1 MRAGGALTAT
11 GKLRVGMSRASV
23 TPTRLL
29 ALAAV
34 VTGLVAALVLVGGAQ
49 AQTYRARL
57 YAPYFE
63 TWTRDHVY
71 REAVRS
77 GARHLTLAFI
87 QAPRRGSCRPTWNG
101 DRNRPTAAGGY
112 RKGIAALRRAGG
124 SAIPS
129 FGGFSADHALTE
141 ITDSCTDV
149 RKLAAAYE
157 AVVRTYGF
165 TRLDMDVEDRSLG
178 HLKGVDRR
186 NVAMRMVERWAA
198 RTGRRLRLSY
208 TLPVGPGGLEA
219 DALHVLRNAS
229 RNGTRVDVVNIMA
242 FDYYDGTTNMLS
254 AAEKAA
260 TATHR
265 QLRTLYPGR
274 TSRRVWAMIGI
285 TLMPGID
292 DFPQKT
298 EVTSLADA
306 SALRRF
312 AAQQGMGTL
321 SIWAIQRD
329 NGGCPG
335 VLGSNSC
342 SGIAQRDWQFSH
354 ILEPFTRRGRA

>member
-1 MRAGGALTAT
+1 VPR
-11 GKLRVGMSRASV
+11 R
-23 TPTRLL
+23 PL
-29 ALAAV
+29 AVAAFL
-34 VTGLVAALVLVGGAQ
+34 TGLVAALVLVGGAQ

-77 GARHLTLAFI
+77 GAHHLTLAFL
-87 QAPRRGSCRPTWNG
+87 QVPHRGSCRPTWNG
-101 DRNRPTAAGGY
+101 DRNRPTSAGGY
-112 RKGIAALRRAGG
+112 RTGIAALRRAGG

-129 FGGFSADHALTE
+129 FGGYSADHALTE
-141 ITDSCTDV
+141 IADSCTDV
-149 RKLAAAYE
+149 HRLAAAYE
-157 AVVRTYGF
+157 GVLRTYGF

-178 HLKGVDRR
+178 HLQGIRRR

-198 RTGRRLRLSY
+198 RTHRTVRLSY
-208 TLPVGPGGLEA
+208 TLPVEPGGLEP
-219 DALHVLRNAS
+219 DALHVLRSAV

-242 FDYYDGTTNMLS
+242 FDYYDGTTDMLS
-254 AAEKAA
+254 AAERAA
-260 TATHR
+260 TAVHR
-265 QLRTLYPGR
+265 QLRSLYPGR
-274 TSRRVWAMIGI
+274 TARRIWAMIGV

-298 EVTSLADA
+298 EATSLADA
-306 SALRRF
+306 SAVRRF
-312 AAQQGMGTL
+312 AGQKGIGTL

-335 VLGSNSC
+335 VLGSDSC
-342 SGIAQRDWQFSH
+342 SGIAQAPWAFSH
-354 ILEPFTRRGRA
+354 ILEPFTRRGRT

>member
-1 MRAGGALTAT
+1 
-11 GKLRVGMSRASV
+11 MSRASV
-23 TPTRLL
+23 TPARLL
-29 ALAAV
+29 AIAAV

-49 AQTYRARL
+49 AQPYRARV

-71 REAVRS
+71 REAARS
-77 GARHLTLAFI
+77 GAHHLTLAFI
-87 QAPRRGSCRPTWNG
+87 QVPHRGSCRPTWNG
-101 DRNRPTAAGGY
+101 DRNRPTSAGGY
-112 RKGIAALRRAGG
+112 RTGIAALRRAGG

-129 FGGFSADHALTE
+129 FGGYSADHALTE
-141 ITDSCTDV
+141 IADSCTDV
-149 RKLAAAYE
+149 AKLAAAYE
-157 AVVRTYGF
+157 SVVRTYGF

-178 HLKGVDRR
+178 HLKGIDRR
-186 NVAMRMVERWAA
+186 NLAMRMVERWAQ
-198 RTGRRLRLSY
+198 RSGRRLRLSY
-208 TLPVGPGGLEA
+208 TLPVEPGGLES
-219 DALHVLRNAS
+219 DALHVLRNAI

-242 FDYYDGTTNMLS
+242 FDYYDGTTDMLS
-254 AAEKAA
+254 AAEGAA
-260 TATHR
+260 TAVHR
-265 QLRTLYPGR
+265 QLRALYPGR
-274 TSRRVWAMIGI
+274 SSARVWAMLGI

-292 DFPQKT
+292 DYPQKT

-312 AAQQGMGTL
+312 AGQKGIGTL

-335 VLGSNSC
+335 VLGSDSC
-342 SGIAQRDWQFSH
+342 SGLAQGDWAFSH

>member
-1 MRAGGALTAT
+1 MN
-11 GKLRVGMSRASV
+11 RASV

-49 AQTYRARL
+49 ASAYRARV

-77 GARHLTLAFI
+77 GAHHLTLAFI
-87 QAPRRGSCRPTWNG
+87 QTPRRGSCRPTWNG

-112 RKGIAALRRAGG
+112 RAGIAALRRGGG

-129 FGGFSADHALTE
+129 FGGYSADHALTE
-141 ITDSCTDV
+141 IADSCTDV
-149 RKLAAAYE
+149 RRLAAAYE
-157 AVVRTYGF
+157 SVVRTYGF

-178 HLKGVDRR
+178 HLDGIDRR
-186 NVAMRMVERWAA
+186 NAAMRMVERWAQ

-208 TLPVGPGGLEA
+208 TLPVEPGGLEP
-219 DALHVLRNAS
+219 DALHVLRNAV

-242 FDYYDGTTNMLS
+242 FDYYNGTTDMRS
-254 AAEKAA
+254 AAERAA
-260 TATHR
+260 TAVHR
-265 QLRTLYPGR
+265 QLRALYPGR
-274 TSRRVWAMIGI
+274 TSAGVWAMIGI

-292 DFPQKT
+292 DYPQKT

-312 AAQQGMGTL
+312 AGQKGIGTL

-335 VLGSNSC
+335 VLGSDSC
-342 SGIAQRDWQFSH
+342 SGIAQGDWAFSH

>member
-1 MRAGGALTAT
+1 ML
-11 GKLRVGMSRASV
+11 RASP

-34 VTGLVAALVLVGGAQ
+34 VTALVAALLLAGGAQ
-49 AQTYRARL
+49 AAPAYRARV

-63 TWTRDHVY
+63 TWTHDHVY

-77 GARHLTLAFI
+77 GAHHFTLAFI

-101 DRNRPTAAGGY
+101 DPNRPTSAGGY
-112 RKGIAALRRAGG
+112 RAGIAALRRDGG

-129 FGGFSADHALTE
+129 FGGYSADHALTDVA
-141 ITDSCTDV
+141 DSCTSV
-149 RKLAAAYE
+149 ARLAAAYE
-157 AVVRTYGF
+157 SVVRTYGF

-178 HLKGVDRR
+178 HLNGIDRR
-186 NVAMRMVERWAA
+186 NAAMRIVERWAA
-198 RTGRRLRLSY
+198 RTHRRLRLSY
-208 TLPVGPGGLEA
+208 TLPVEPGGLEA
-219 DALHVLRNAS
+219 NALHVLRNAV
-229 RNGTRVDVVNIMA
+229 RNGTRVDVVNIMT

-254 AAEKAA
+254 AAERAA
-260 TATHR
+260 TAVHH
-265 QLRTLYPGR
+265 QLRALYPQR

-292 DFPQKT
+292 DYPKKT

-312 AAQQGMGTL
+312 AGQKGVGTL

-335 VLGSNSC
+335 VLGSDSC
-342 SGIAQRDWQFSH
+342 SGIAQSDWAFSR
-354 ILEPFTRRGRA
+354 ILEPFTRPGRAR